1 MQPPIILVAEDDETL
16 RYLARRQIAALGLL
30 CDLAEDGNQAVEQA
44 LKNEYGLILMDL
56 QMPNMNG
63 LEATAAIRKN
73 EAKTGKKSYT
83 PIIAMTAN
91 PDKAACLEAG
101 MNDFIFKPVLLH
113 DLDKMVKRWLAKQNG

>member
-1 MQPPIILVAEDDETL
+1 
-16 RYLARRQIAALGLL
+16 
-30 CDLAEDGNQAVEQA
+30 
-44 LKNEYGLILMDL
+44 
-56 QMPNMNG
+56 MPNMNG